1 MELRRIEEKDFNQTM
16 QLINETKAYFK
27 SVNSVQWQG
36 EYPCLATI
44 QKDFELNQG
53 YVLVH
58 NNEVIGYGA
67 IILGHDP
74 NYDFIVGSW
83 LQNGPYA
90 VLHRLCIKSDYKGK
104 NLAHYFFEELEK
116 QAKQTNSSLRVDT
129 YHENHSM
136 LRLIE
141 KEGFTYCGVVYMEDH
156 SPRNAYEKVIKI

>member
-53 YVLVH
+53 YVLDH

-83 LQNGPYA
+83 LQNGP
-90 VLHRLCIKSDYKGK
+90 
-104 NLAHYFFEELEK
+104 
-116 QAKQTNSSLRVDT
+116 
-129 YHENHSM
+129 
-136 LRLIE
+136 
-141 KEGFTYCGVVYMEDH
+141 
-156 SPRNAYEKVIKI
+156 